1 MGIGITEGRDFI
13 ADDNR
18 KSNFTVIF
26 NQTAQR
32 QYGLTV
38 GERFGEWDIAG
49 IARDF
54 NFKPLQ
60 YGIEPIAFAVFGD
73 HPIAKSWQTGTLYVK
88 VNPANLSATLK
99 FIRETI
105 QEFDPDAEE
114 NLVFLDDSIGQ
125 LYQKRT
131 EPLDP
136 DFAVQPTV
144 DADLGRRHIR
154 SRAVRNTVPA

>member
-73 HPIAKSWQTGTLYVK
+73 HPIAKSQPGESFRHLEVYPGNHTR
-88 VNPANLSATLK
+88 
-99 FIRETI
+99 IRSGCGRKSRISGRFNRTTVSE
-105 QEFDPDAEE
+105 
-114 NLVFLDDSIGQ
+114 
-125 LYQKRT
+125 RT